1 MLLLIYNV
9 LYLYMYFKEDIKN
22 LKKTNK
28 NEIQNFKDIINLKD
42 LQIESL
48 KDTANNKK
56 QESNLGNMI
65 SDENYELD
73 QIKQNMD
80 SRVSYY

>member
-48 KDTANNKK
+48 KDTSNNKK